1 MERTL
6 VTETTQ
12 KVGEQVMLRGWV
24 QAIRDKGGVAFVVLR
39 DVSGTLQIV
48 VSTDTPNLLELV
60 RQVSLESVIEVVGTV
75 KVDERAPLGV
85 EIQGESLEVLSEAD
99 PHLPIPV
106 VTEKGGEE
114 TEATTRFDWRWIDLR
129 KPERQKIFKVW
140 TALEEGMREYFTS
153 NRYFQLYM
161 PSLMSSPSESG
172 SEVFEVQYFEGKA
185 FLAQSPQF
193 YKQLAMAAGFERV
206 FMVGPVFRAE
216 QSFTSRHM
224 TEFTGWDFELSFI
237 ESHHDVMAEEEKMLV
252 QAFEKA
258 KALVDPE
265 LVVPTIPFPKL
276 TMVEAKEKL
285 QKRGIPSEKEHD
297 LSPEEERVLSEL
309 VKEEYGHEFV
319 FVTDWHISARP
330 FYHMRH
336 EDMPDRTKSFD
347 LLYKGLEIT
356 TGAQREH
363 RYDVLKKQ
371 AEEKG
376 MDIPSIQYYLDF
388 FRYGC
393 PPHGG
398 AGIGP
403 GRIIKQLL
411 DIANVKEVTF
421 LPRDVRRLNP

>member
-1 MERTL
+1 MIEAL
-6 VTETTQ
+6 QQHIDQ
-12 KVGEQVMLRGWV
+12 KVLVQGWV
-24 QAIRDKGGVAFVVLR
+24 QAIRAQSKIAFLVLR
-39 DVSGTLQIV
+39 DRTGIIQGVVTQENQELFGTAG
-48 VSTDTPNLLELV
+48 ELT
-60 RQVSLESVIEVVGTV
+60 LESVVEVEGTV
-75 KVDERAPLGV
+75 VANQQATVGY
-85 EIQGESLEVLSEAD
+85 EIQIEALRVLSAAD

-106 VTEKGGEE
+106 VTGKGGEE
-114 TEATTRFDWRWIDLR
+114 PEAAVRFDWRWLDLR

-140 TALEEGMREYFTS
+140 TALEEGMREYFVDNGYVQIYT
-153 NRYFQLYM
+153 

-172 SEVFEVQYFEGKA
+172 SEVFEVQYFDRKA

-193 YKQLAMAAGFERV
+193 YKQIAMAAGFERV
-206 FMVGPVFRAE
+206 FIVGPVFRAE

-224 TEFTGWDFELSFI
+224 TEFTGWDFETSFI
-237 ESHHDVMAEEEKMLV
+237 ESHHDIMAEEENMLV
-252 QAFEKA
+252 KAFEKV
-258 KALVDPE
+258 KAMVDPDTI
-265 LVVPTIPFPKL
+265 VPTTPFPKL

-285 QKRGIPSEKEHD
+285 QQKGIPSEKEHD
-297 LSPEEERVLSEL
+297 LSPEEERVLSEI
-309 VKEEYGHEFV
+309 VREEHGHDFV

-336 EDMPDRTKSFD
+336 ADQPDRTKSFD

-363 RYDVLKKQ
+363 RYDILKQQ
-371 AEEKG
+371 AQEKG
-376 MDIPSIQYYLDF
+376 MDIASIQYYLDF
-388 FRYGC
+388 FKYGC

>member
-6 VTETTQ
+6 IKETTNL
-12 KVGEQVMLRGWV
+12 VGQPVRLMGWV

-39 DVSGTLQIV
+39 DVSGTVQIV
-48 VSTDTPNLLELV
+48 VSSDTLELLESV
-60 RQVSLESVIEVVGTV
+60 RHISLESVVEIVGTV
-75 KVDERAPLGV
+75 KADERAPLGV
-85 EIQGESLEVLSEAD
+85 EIQGEQITLLSAAD
-99 PHLPIPV
+99 SHLPIPV

-114 TEATTRFDWRWIDLR
+114 TEAVTRFDWRWIDLR
-129 KPERQKIFKVW
+129 KPERQKIFKMW

-153 NRYFQLYM
+153 NKYFQIYM

-172 SEVFEVQYFEGKA
+172 SEVFEVQYFDIKA

-193 YKQLAMAAGFERV
+193 YKQLAMASGFERV

-237 ESHHDVMAEEEKMLV
+237 DSHYTVMEEEEKMLV
-252 QAFEKA
+252 KAFEKA
-258 KALVDPE
+258 KALVDPDI
-265 LVVPTIPFPKL
+265 VVPSVPFPKL

-285 QKRGIPSEKEHD
+285 QQAGIPSEKEHD

-309 VKEEYGHEFV
+309 VKEEYGHDFV

-336 EDMPDRTKSFD
+336 EDMPEKTKSFD

-363 RYDVLKKQ
+363 RYDVLEKQ
-371 AEEKG
+371 AVEKG
-376 MDIPSIQYYLDF
+376 MDISSIQYYLNF
-388 FRYGC
+388 FKYGC

-403 GRIIKQLL
+403 GRIIKQLM
-411 DIANVKEVTF
+411 DIPNVKEVTF